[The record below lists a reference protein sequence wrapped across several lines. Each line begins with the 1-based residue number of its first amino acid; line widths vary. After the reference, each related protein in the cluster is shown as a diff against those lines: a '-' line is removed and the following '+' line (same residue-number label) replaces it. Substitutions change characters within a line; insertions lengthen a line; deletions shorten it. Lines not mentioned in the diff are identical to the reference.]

1 MTRNEAREIAFKSV
15 FAYINNTENFD
26 IAKTIEI
33 SKKDK
38 DLDVESHQFVYSVIT
53 SLIDNFDSLQQMID
67 SHSGEFVYSRIYK
80 VDLALLYLA
89 LTEILYIQTPVKVA
103 INETINLAKLF
114 STPDSPKYINGVLAN
129 IVKDMDK

>member
-15 FAYINNTENFD
+15 FAYINNAENFD

-33 SKKDK
+33 AKKDK
-38 DLDVESHQFVYSVIT
+38 DLDVESHQFVYSVIIN
-53 SLIDNFDSLQQMID
+53 LMENFETLREMID

-80 VDLALLYLA
+80 VDLALLFLA
-89 LTEILYIQTPVKVA
+89 LTEIKYLQTPVKVA

-114 STPDSPKYINGVLAN
+114 STPESPKYINGVLAN
-129 IVKDMDK
+129 IIKEMDK

>member
-1 MTRNEAREIAFKSV
+1 MTRNEAREIAFKSI
-15 FAYINNTENFD
+15 FAYINNADGFD

-38 DLDVESHQFVYSVIT
+38 DLDVESHQFVYSII
-53 SLIDNFDSLQQMID
+53 SNLIDNFDTLQQMID

-89 LTEILYIQTPVKVA
+89 LTEICYVQTPVKVA

-129 IVKDMDK
+129 IVKDMEK